1 MDNNE
6 FLKKYQKQIET
17 VGHDGIFGIMKSS
30 HNEIDK
36 NEYNTLINKI
46 CLDNIMK
53 NFVSLEN
60 SIE

>member
-17 VGHDGIFGIMKSS
+17 VGHEGIFGIMKSS

-36 NEYNTLINKI
+36 NEYKKFINNKKKI
-46 CLDNIMK
+46 YLSNNINNK
-53 NFVSLEN
+53 YDKFD
-60 SIE
+60 